1 MRRIVLLALCL
12 SGCARQTPDAL
23 YRTADTLLKKGQLPE
38 ALAAANAGLRVESS
52 WRFRLLKADVLVSM
66 NEGEKAMETLGAAP
80 PPSAPEMRALFAMQ
94 EGYAQFLLSDYPAAE
109 KALNQARE
117 IARPLATPLLDAQIA
132 LRRGP
137 LEERLGHPAIAE
149 ELFRGVLATAVAQ
162 DDLYLQARAIGNLGF
177 FFLDTYRYDQAIY
190 WLARAREA
198 FERLG
203 ATSSVPK
210 AIGNLGWCYYR
221 LGDDEQALKYLH
233 EAEQRSE
240 LTRNRYEL
248 QVWLGDTGSVLLDRN
263 DFSGA
268 IDNFERAL
276 AIAKSL
282 GEKYWTGWWEFSL
295 ALAAIQFRDFDSA
308 ERHNNEALR
317 LRQNMKDSSDF
328 YPRVNQARIMAGR
341 NDAAGAEK
349 LFLSLIDQPSDDPT
363 PVIDAESELA
373 ELLIKTGDTARA
385 DAQFRSALSLIERQR
400 ASLTREDYKLS
411 YFSGLIRFYQD
422 YVDFLVSSGQ
432 TAKALEVAE
441 SSRARVLDE
450 KLHDALHNTA
460 QAREVSSAA
469 LQQIAKTTNSVL
481 LSYWLAPKRSFLW
494 VVTPTGVTWHE
505 LPAEKKI
512 NALVEA
518 YASLVE
524 NLRDPL
530 DSESPAGRELAQIL
544 LDPVRKLLQD
554 QTRIILVPDRALH
567 SLNFETLPDPDQ
579 PSRYL
584 IERATISIAPSLGVV
599 AGAAETAGTENSILM
614 IGDPEPAVEE
624 YQRLPYASKEMTLI
638 EQKFAA
644 SSGGRMAGHS
654 VVLEGARAYPAAY
667 RDNDPSKFSFIHFAA
682 HAAANR
688 ESPLDSA
695 LILSR
700 HDSGYTLSARDVMNV
715 PLHAELVTLSACR
728 SAGAR
733 AYSGEGPV
741 GLSWAFL
748 RAGARNVVAGLWD
761 VNDLSTASLMADFY
775 GRLTAG
781 AAPADALRK
790 AKLALAHSTGAYRKP
805 FYWGPFQL
813 YTGSAK

>member
-1 MRRIVLLALCL
+1 M
-12 SGCARQTPDAL
+12 
-23 YRTADTLLKKGQLPE
+23 
-38 ALAAANAGLRVESS
+38 
-52 WRFRLLKADVLVSM
+52 
-66 NEGEKAMETLGAAP
+66 
-80 PPSAPEMRALFAMQ
+80 
-94 EGYAQFLLSDYPAAE
+94 
-109 KALNQARE
+109 
-117 IARPLATPLLDAQIA
+117 
-132 LRRGP
+132 
-137 LEERLGHPAIAE
+137 
-149 ELFRGVLATAVAQ
+149 
-162 DDLYLQARAIGNLGF
+162 
-177 FFLDTYRYDQAIY
+177 
-190 WLARAREA
+190 
-198 FERLG
+198 
-203 ATSSVPK
+203 
-210 AIGNLGWCYYR
+210 
-221 LGDDEQALKYLH
+221 
-233 EAEQRSE
+233 
-240 LTRNRYEL
+240 
-248 QVWLGDTGSVLLDRN
+248 
-263 DFSGA
+263 
-268 IDNFERAL
+268 
-276 AIAKSL
+276 
-282 GEKYWTGWWEFSL
+282 
-295 ALAAIQFRDFDSA
+295 
-308 ERHNNEALR
+308 
-317 LRQNMKDSSDF
+317 
-328 YPRVNQARIMAGR
+328 
-341 NDAAGAEK
+341 
-349 LFLSLIDQPSDDPT
+349 
-363 PVIDAESELA
+363 
-373 ELLIKTGDTARA
+373 
-385 DAQFRSALSLIERQR
+385 
-400 ASLTREDYKLS
+400 
-411 YFSGLIRFYQD
+411 
-422 YVDFLVSSGQ
+422 
-432 TAKALEVAE
+432 
-441 SSRARVLDE
+441 
-450 KLHDALHNTA
+450 
-460 QAREVSSAA
+460 
-469 LQQIAKTTNSVL
+469 
-481 LSYWLAPKRSFLW
+481 
-494 VVTPTGVTWHE
+494 TPTGVTWHE

-781 AAPADALRK
+781 APPADALRK

>member
-52 WRFRLLKADVLVSM
+52 WRFRLLKADVLDSM
-66 NEGEKAMETLGAAP
+66 NEGGKAMETLGSAP
-80 PPSAPEMRALFAMQ
+80 PPAAPEMRALFAMQ

-109 KALNQARE
+109 KALDQARE
-117 IARPLATPLLDAQIA
+117 IARPLAAPLLDAQIA

-210 AIGNLGWCYYR
+210 AIGNLGWCYHK

-233 EAEQRSE
+233 EAEQRSQS
-240 LTRNRYEL
+240 TSNRYEL
-248 QVWLGDTGSVLLDRN
+248 QAWLGDTGDVLIDQN
-263 DFSGA
+263 DLSA
-268 IDNFERAL
+268 ATEKYEHAL
-276 AIAKSL
+276 TIAKAL
-282 GEKYWTGWWEFSL
+282 GEKYWTASWENDL
-295 ALAAIQFRDFDSA
+295 AVVDIQLRDFDSA

-317 LRQNMKDSSDF
+317 LRRDIKDSSDF
-328 YPRVNQARIMAGR
+328 YPKVNQARIMAGR
-341 NDAAGAEK
+341 NDIAGAET
-349 LFLSLIDQPSDDPT
+349 LYRLLIEQPSDDPS
-363 PVIDAESELA
+363 PVIEAETELA
-373 ELLIKTGDTARA
+373 ELLIKQGDTTRA
-385 DAQFRSALSLIERQR
+385 DAQFRSALDLIERQR

-422 YVDFLVSSGQ
+422 YVDFLVTSNQ
-432 TAKALEVAE
+432 PVKALEAVE
-441 SSRARVLDE
+441 YSRARVLDE
-450 KLHDALHNTA
+450 KLNSKAH
-460 QAREVSSAA
+460 AREVSGAA
-469 LQQIAKTTNSVL
+469 LQQIAKTSNSVL
-481 LSYWLAPKRSFLW
+481 LSYWLAPKRSFVW
-494 VVTPTGVTWHE
+494 VVTPAGVTWYE

-512 NALVEA
+512 TALVEA
-518 YASLVE
+518 YGSLVE

-530 DSESPAGRELAQIL
+530 DSESPAGRELAHIL
-544 LDPVRKLLQD
+544 LDPVQKLLQD
-554 QTRIILVPDRALH
+554 HTRIILVPDRALH

-599 AGAAETAGTENSILM
+599 AGVDGTTGTENSILL

-644 SSGGRMAGHS
+644 SSGGRVPGHS

-790 AKLALAHSTGAYRKP
+790 AKLVLAHSAGAYRKP